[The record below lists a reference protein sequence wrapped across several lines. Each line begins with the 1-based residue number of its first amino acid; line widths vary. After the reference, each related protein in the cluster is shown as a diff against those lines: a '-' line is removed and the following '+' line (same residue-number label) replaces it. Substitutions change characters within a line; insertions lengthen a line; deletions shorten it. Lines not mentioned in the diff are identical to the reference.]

1 MAVQV
6 LMSRS
11 EKKHGKFVVAV
22 FVLQNTYKFGHFV
35 VVLQRMAKICA
46 KMDKASGEPLFY
58 SINLLFSDALVAVVV
73 CLSFLLYEIE

>member
-1 MAVQV
+1 
-6 LMSRS
+6 MSRS

-22 FVLQNTYKFGHFV
+22 FVLQNTYKFGHF